1 MKDQDLIQ
9 SLIGVKFL
17 TKEVGDKLLKDAQ
30 TEKKSVEEIIYDRR
44 LVDETELAKIKSKT
58 LGIPYKKIDPEI
70 IAKDILEI
78 IPPETANRYKI
89 IPLSRTKDMI
99 VVGALYPDDL
109 GVKEAL
115 RFLGKQQKSNVGVFL
130 VTPSDVTAV
139 LSKYSVFQDEIQAAL
154 QAVKPLKQGDR
165 RIVKLE
171 PEMAIAEEAPIIK
184 LVSAMLKEAV
194 AGNASDLHVEPQQ
207 DRLRVRFRVEGEL
220 KEVSS
225 LPIDLHKPIIS
236 RIKVLSNLKI
246 DEMRIPQDGRFRTVI
261 LDREIDF
268 RVATFPTPTGEKAAL
283 RVLDPK
289 VGLRSLD
296 DLGLIGS
303 NSEAIKEAISKPYGM
318 IVLTGPTGS
327 GKTTTLYAV
336 MQILNK
342 EGVNIVSLEDPVEY
356 SISGINQSQIKPEIG
371 YDFASGLRQILRQD
385 PDVIM
390 VGEIRDSETAELAV
404 HAALTGHIVL
414 TTLHTNNSVSSIPR
428 LMDLGVKSFL
438 LPSALSLMAAQ
449 RLVPKLCQDCKKAAA
464 PSPEV
469 VEIIKDEISKLPA
482 DLRAKY
488 KAPYKVYK
496 AEGCSK
502 CKKKGI
508 VGRLAIFEAFKMT
521 PQLTDIINAGVTEN
535 KLIEEAKRQNMIT
548 LRQDGIIK
556 ALEGKIGIEEVLRE
570 TSEV

>member
-9 SLIGVKFL
+9 SLTGVGL
-17 TKEVGDKLLKDAQ
+17 LAKEVGDKLLKDAQ
-30 TEKKSVEEIIYDRR
+30 TEKKSVEAIIYDRR
-44 LVDETELAKIKSKT
+44 LVDETELAKVKSKI
-58 LGIPYKKIDPEI
+58 LGIPYKKIDSEI

-89 IPLSRTKDMI
+89 IPLSRSKDMI

-115 RFLGKQQKSNVGVFL
+115 RFLGKQQKANVGVFL
-130 VTPSDVTAV
+130 VTPSDITAV
-139 LSKYSVFQDEIQAAL
+139 LSKYSGFQDEIQAAL
-154 QAVKPLKQGDR
+154 QAVKPFKQADR

-171 PEMAIAEEAPIIK
+171 PEVAIAEEAPIIK
-184 LVSAMLKEAV
+184 LVSTMLKEAV
-194 AGNASDLHVEPQQ
+194 AGNASDLHIEPQQ
-207 DRLRVRFRVEGEL
+207 DRLRVRFRIEGEL
-220 KEVSS
+220 REVSS

-246 DEMRIPQDGRFRTVI
+246 DETRIPQDGRFRTII

-268 RVATFPTPTGEKAAL
+268 RVATFPTPAGEKAAL

-296 DLGLIGS
+296 DLGLIGQ
-303 NSEAIKEAISKPYGM
+303 NSEAIKEAIGKPYGM

-428 LMDLGVKSFL
+428 LIDLGVKPFL

-449 RLVPKLCQDCKKAAA
+449 RLVPKLCQDCKKSMS
-464 PSPEV
+464 PSPEIS
-469 VEIIKDEISKLPA
+469 EIIKDEISRLPA
-482 DLRAKY
+482 DLRDKY

-496 AEGCSK
+496 AEGCVK

-508 VGRLAIFEAFKMT
+508 VGRVAIFEAFKMT
-521 PQLTDIINAGVTEN
+521 PQLTEIINIGVTEN
-535 KLIEEAKRQNMIT
+535 KLLEEAKRQNMVT